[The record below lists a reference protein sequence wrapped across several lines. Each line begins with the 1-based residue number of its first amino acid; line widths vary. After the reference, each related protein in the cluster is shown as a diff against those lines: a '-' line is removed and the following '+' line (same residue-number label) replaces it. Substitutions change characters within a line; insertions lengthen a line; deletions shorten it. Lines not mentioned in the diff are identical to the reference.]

1 MGTERKPLNIQIGK
15 RLQISRENMGYMQEV
30 FAEVLEVGTEHHRK
44 IENGLYG
51 LQREQMLVLY
61 QKYKIDPTYLIT
73 GDNHNTFDEEL
84 FLANCSREERDAFL
98 ERMLAYMKKLMIS
111 QQ

>member
-30 FAEVLEVGTEHHRK
+30 FAEVLEVGTEHYRK
-44 IENGLYG
+44 IG